1 MAGRLELIAPGLLGP
16 LPRDWGGSGGL
27 RAARLERLLARAEL
41 EEAKA
46 GGALA
51 SLFAAFAIATDPD
64 RDLPS
69 APFARLAEA
78 PSEADGGY
86 WLHADPVHLRAD
98 RDRLRLFDSRVL
110 DLSRD
115 EAETLVAAF
124 NGHFGDAGVRLIA
137 ARAERWYLRLDRPPA
152 LHTTPLETACGRPVD
167 QSMPRGDDARQWAAL
182 LNEAQ
187 MLFHQHPVNDRREA
201 AGRPRINGIWP
212 WGGGA
217 LPEPPPAAPLAAV
230 YARTPLASGLARWA
244 GVSQVDD
251 SGGALPAL
259 GGESDPGQELV
270 FWDVPQTAL
279 RNGDAQAWRNAVREL
294 DDWLAGP
301 LASLGRGNLAV
312 TILDPGR
319 GTRYRLTPR
328 SFRRLWRRR
337 RPLDAYLASV
347 D

>member
-1 MAGRLELIAPGLLGP
+1 MPRRLELIAPGLLGP
-16 LPRDWGGSGGL
+16 LPRDWQGTGGV
-27 RAARLERLLARAEL
+27 RATRLERLLARAEL
-41 EEAKA
+41 ENAEP

-64 RDLPS
+64 QDLPS

-78 PSEADGGY
+78 PNEGDGGY

-115 EAETLVAAF
+115 EAEALVAAF
-124 NGHFGDAGVRLIA
+124 NAHFAEAGVRLIA
-137 ARAERWYLRLDRPPA
+137 AQAERWYLRLDTPPA
-152 LHTTPLETACGRPVD
+152 LRTTPLETARGRPVD
-167 QSMPRGDDARQWAAL
+167 QSMPRGDEARQWAAL

-201 AGRPRINGIWP
+201 DGRPRINGIWP

-217 LPEPPPAAPLAAV
+217 LPEPPRAAPLTAV
-230 YARTPLASGLARWA
+230 YARAPLALGLARWA
-244 GVSQVDD
+244 GVSTVD

-259 GGESDPGQELV
+259 GGESDPGQELI
-270 FWDVPQTAL
+270 FWDIPQTAL
-279 RNGDAQAWRNAVREL
+279 RNDDPDAWRDAVRAL
-294 DDWLAGP
+294 DDWLDGR
-301 LASLGRGNLAV
+301 LAALGRGTFAV
-312 TILDPGR
+312 MLLDPGR
-319 GTRYRLTPR
+319 GTRYRLTPK
-328 SFRRLWRRR
+328 SLRRVWRRR
-337 RPLDAYLASV
+337 RPFHAYLAAV